1 MCSGFPRAYLDE
13 EPIVMTNRFC
23 ILILWLAA
31 ASATAAPLANDE
43 RHRNPNIEPS
53 TASADHT
60 PKTLDRPAST
70 EENEDTLMRR
80 LRVIVD
86 ELKQQGPP
94 PVGCMEG

>member
-1 MCSGFPRAYLDE
+1 
-13 EPIVMTNRFC
+13 MTNRSC

-31 ASATAAPLANDE
+31 ASAAAAPLANDE
-43 RHRNPNIEPS
+43 THRNSTIEPS
-53 TASADHT
+53 TASAEHA
-60 PKTLDRPAST
+60 PKTLDPPAST
-70 EENEDTLMRR
+70 KENEDTIMRR

>member
-1 MCSGFPRAYLDE
+1 
-13 EPIVMTNRFC
+13 MTNRSC

-31 ASATAAPLANDE
+31 ASATAAPLVNGE
-43 RHRNPNIEPS
+43 THHNPTIEPS
-53 TASADHT
+53 TASAEDV

-70 EENEDTLMRR
+70 EENEDTIMRR